1 MRYQL
6 SINNG
11 VVVFL
16 STNFQRELSSRL
28 VIRPDNVKT
37 FPPFSSR
44 LM

>member
-16 STNFQRELSSRL
+16 STNFQCELSSRL
-28 VIRPDNVKT
+28 VIRPDGVKT
-37 FPPFSSR
+37 FPSFSSC